1 MELQMKKKEHT
12 NVMSIPLVK
21 GAIITIWGILSILLA
36 QSAPLFLI
44 RTFGILNLVVGV
56 LTVWFTYKYPFLKIS
71 RQWLILEAG
80 TEFAAGFVFTF
91 LISTVP
97 DFVYYISIGIF
108 FIIILQFIYGFA
120 LLNSGEYNY
129 WNIVIRFVTLFI
141 GSVIGV
147 VLFMSIV
154 TYTTAIV
161 IVGIFSIIYGII
173 NVQYGLQLKNSIL
186 GRIR

>member
-1 MELQMKKKEHT
+1 MELQMKKNEHT

-21 GAIITIWGILSILLA
+21 GAIITIWGILSVLLA

-44 RTFGILNLVVGV
+44 KTFGILNLMAGV

-108 FIIILQFIYGFA
+108 FIIILQFIYGYA

-129 WNIVIRFVTLFI
+129 WNIVIRFATLFM

-147 VLFMSIV
+147 VLFTSVV
-154 TYTTAIV
+154 THTTAIV

-173 NVQYGLQLKNSIL
+173 NIQYGLQLKNSIL